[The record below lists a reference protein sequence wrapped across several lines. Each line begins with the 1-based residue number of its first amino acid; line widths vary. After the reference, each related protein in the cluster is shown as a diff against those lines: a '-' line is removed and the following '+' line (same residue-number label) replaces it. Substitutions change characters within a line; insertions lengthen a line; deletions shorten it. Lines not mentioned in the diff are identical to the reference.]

1 QFKVNTGHP
10 IPCTSGQPLSL
21 QESFKVKFSIF
32 NKGHNINGSKV
43 TQSIRI
49 QENFNT
55 RINAFKVGTTLRCR
69 FSVQETR
76 FPFILQNRELPFN
89 LLPRRFFTI
98 VNGVIRHEPMLFIRI
113 FPKILFRQNSFFV
126 ILVDQSNFRSP
137 TDSSNNDSFPND
149 VTNIQNMDW
158 AEFSINRTRSE
169 TITIN
174 YIVNFLKHRHE
185 SFRTRC

>member
-98 VNGVIRHEPMLFIRI
+98 VNGVIRHEPMLFIKI
-113 FPKILFRQNSFFV
+113 FPKILFRHNSFFV
-126 ILVDQSNFRSP
+126 IRVDQSNFRGSAH
-137 TDSSNNDSFPND
+137 SSNNNSLSNN
-149 VTNIQNMDW
+149 VTNIQNMDGS
-158 AEFSINRTRSE
+158 EFTVDRTGSK
-169 TITIN
+169 TISIN
-174 YIVNFLKHRHE
+174 YIINFL
-185 SFRTRC
+185 